1 MPLNEQEEFEFRL
14 RAEREAQQAPQMQ
27 QPEARV
33 RMQGQD
39 ALKQTL
45 NEAGWLDRNLA
56 GFGSAAAKTYYGG
69 KQLLSGGTLSPKDQQ
84 AVKDWSTIEKSAP
97 VGAIAGNI
105 ATMVLPGGLA
115 AKVTKLPTLAAAGR
129 AVINPNTLGKAAA
142 VGAGYLGLQPTEEQG
157 TEGLKQ
163 RAIEAAKGAAGGVL
177 GYGVAKG
184 TGRLLNPSVSPE
196 VTMMQKAG
204 ITPTPGQII
213 GGPAKKAE
221 EAARSIPILGDMI
234 TRAQRKG
241 IEQFNRAAINR
252 ALNPVGKSIAPNAP
266 VGYGAVDDAYKA
278 ISQS

>member
-1 MPLNEQEEFEFRL
+1 MCSS
-14 RAEREAQQAPQMQ
+14 
-27 QPEARV
+27 
-33 RMQGQD
+33 D
-39 ALKQTL
+39 LKIP
-45 NEAGWLDRNLA
+45 ALA
-56 GFGSAAAKTYYGG
+56 GVGR
-69 KQLLSGGTLSPKDQQ
+69 
-84 AVKDWSTIEKSAP
+84 TI
-97 VGAIAGNI
+97 
-105 ATMVLPGGLA
+105 L
-115 AKVTKLPTLAAAGR
+115 
-129 AVINPNTLGKAAA
+129 NPNTLGKAAA

-157 TEGLKQ
+157 MAGIQQ
-163 RAIEAAKGAAGGVL
+163 RGVEALKGAAGGVL

-184 TGRLLNPSVSPE
+184 AGRVLNPSISPE

-266 VGYGAVDDAYKA
+266 VGYGAVEIGRAHV
-278 ISQS
+278 